1 VFIADDATF
10 STEHFFVPSH
20 YAPFVGAV
28 LLPHGLI
35 EDRVEALAA
44 ALRADDAAA
53 AAASPPG
60 GVTPGGSPAT
70 AGPVHLL
77 VVLKGGAEFATDLAR
92 ALRRQHAYDA
102 AAPGGGARA
111 IPFTVDYVRVKSY
124 EGTQSTG
131 AVAISGLNVGALA
144 GRRVVVV
151 EDIIDTGATM
161 SRLVPA
167 LLGAGAASVRVA
179 ALLEKRTPKSCGFKG
194 DYVGFSVP
202 DAFVVGY
209 GLDYNEAFRELPHVC
224 VINGAGIE
232 AFRDD
237 PALAGLR

>member
-1 VFIADDATF
+1 MFIADDASF
-10 STEHFFVPSH
+10 SLEHFFVPSH
-20 YAPFVGAV
+20 YAPYVGSV

-44 ALRADDAAA
+44 AIRADDAAA
-53 AAASPPG
+53 AASAG
-60 GVTPGGSPAT
+60 GATPGGSPAT
-70 AGPVHLL
+70 SGPVHLL
-77 VVLKGGAEFATDLAR
+77 VVLKGGAEFATDLSR

-102 AAPGGGARA
+102 AAPGGAARA

-124 EGTQSTG
+124 DGTESTST
-131 AVAISGLNVGALA
+131 VTITGLNVAA
-144 GRRVVVV
+144 VARRRVVVV
-151 EDIIDTGATM
+151 EDIIDTGTTM

-167 LLGAGAASVRVA
+167 LLEQGAASVRVA

-224 VINGAGIE
+224 VINPAGIE

-237 PALAGLR
+237 PALKGLRS